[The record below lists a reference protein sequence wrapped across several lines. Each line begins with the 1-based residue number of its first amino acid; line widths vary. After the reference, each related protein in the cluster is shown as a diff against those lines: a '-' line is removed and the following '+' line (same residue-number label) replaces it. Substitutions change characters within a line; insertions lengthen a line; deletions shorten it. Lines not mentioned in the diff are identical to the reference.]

1 MKILYVSSLVLR
13 KASSASIRNISLI
26 RALIDEGHQV
36 DVLTVKYPNFLE
48 DEYLKSLISS
58 NAKIIQTELPILNK
72 YLSTKKEDTN
82 KPKSYSFFRSNKFY
96 DAIKNIAKA
105 LYFFPDTDKEWLKQQ
120 KKSMPNT
127 VYDILITSS
136 DTKTSHFI
144 GECINSHNLCKK
156 WYQIWGDPWKDDI
169 NLHPLSKYRAGF
181 KEASL
186 LSKANLVFYVSAA
199 TTQLMKK
206 NFKKIESKI
215 RLLGRSYL
223 TKVIGRQLG
232 NQEEWVF
239 TYTGSI
245 NSNRNISA
253 LVQCI
258 EQYNDMIE
266 SQSQDVKK
274 IRLDI
279 WGHLDSNLSNELS
292 SKQAVRI
299 KGTVDTRK
307 IIDIYSNSDILVF
320 SDNGVHSSQIPGKLF
335 DYYGTDRPI
344 LALVSDLNSMVAKI
358 IASEKRCIIQENKTT
373 KINFDFLSKMGT
385 KDILEK
391 YSGRSVV
398 KKLLEERL

>member
-36 DVLTVKYPNFLE
+36 DVLTVKYPNHLE
-48 DEYLKSLISS
+48 DDYLKSLISS

-72 YLSTKKEDTN
+72 YLSTKNEDTN

-120 KKSMPNT
+120 KKSMPDT

-144 GECINSHNLCKK
+144 GEYINRHNLCKK

-186 LSKANLVFYVSAA
+186 LLKANLVFYVSAA

-206 NFKKIESKI
+206 KFGKIVDKI

-223 TKVIGRQLG
+223 TEIIGRPLG
-232 NQEEWVF
+232 NEEEWVF

-258 EQYNDMIE
+258 ERYNDMADK
-266 SQSQDVKK
+266 QLKGAKK

-279 WGHLDSNLSNELS
+279 WGHLDNELSIELS
-292 SKQAVRI
+292 SKQGIHV
-299 KGTVDTRK
+299 KGTVDTSK
-307 IIDIYSNSDILVF
+307 IMNIYANSDILVF
-320 SDNGVHSSQIPGKLF
+320 SDNGTNSSQIPGKLF

-344 LALVSDLNSMVAKI
+344 LALVTDLNSKVAQI
-358 IASEKRCIIQENKTT
+358 IISEKRCIVQENNIK
-373 KINFDFLSKMGT
+373 KINFDFLSDIGPR
-385 KDILEK
+385 DILEQ

-398 KKLLEERL
+398 KRLMEDKI

>member
-36 DVLTVKYPNFLE
+36 DVLTVKYPNHLE
-48 DEYLKSLISS
+48 DDYLKSLISS
-58 NAKIIQTELPILNK
+58 KAKIIQTELPILNK
-72 YLSTKKEDTN
+72 YLNTKNEDTN

-120 KKSMPNT
+120 KKSMPDT

-144 GECINSHNLCKK
+144 GEYINRHNLCKK

-186 LSKANLVFYVSAA
+186 LLKANLVFYVSAA
-199 TTQLMKK
+199 TTHLMKK
-206 NFKKIESKI
+206 KFGKIVDKI

-223 TKVIGRQLG
+223 TEIIGRPLG
-232 NQEEWVF
+232 NEEEWVF

-258 EQYNDMIE
+258 ERYNDMADN
-266 SQSQDVKK
+266 QLKGAKK

-279 WGHLDSNLSNELS
+279 WGHLDNELSIELS
-292 SKQAVRI
+292 SKQNIHV
-299 KGTVDTRK
+299 KGTVDTSK
-307 IIDIYSNSDILVF
+307 IMNIYANSDILVF
-320 SDNGVHSSQIPGKLF
+320 SDNGTNSSQIPGKLF

-344 LALVSDLNSMVAKI
+344 LALVSDLNSKVAQI
-358 IASEKRCIIQENKTT
+358 IISEKRCIVQENNIK
-373 KINFDFLSKMGT
+373 KINFDFLSDIGPR
-385 KDILEK
+385 DILEQ

-398 KKLLEERL
+398 KRLMEDKI